1 MAENERATHISAEE
15 LDTIQADRPSWAAKY
30 KQTLRRLNVG
40 EAVVIPCMPSC
51 SWLKQCSAAAQI
63 NLILG
68 AGNYRTKHLA
78 KRGTPDNHLAVMKLH
93 EENE

>member
-15 LDTIQADRPSWAAKY
+15 FDTIQADRPSWAAKY

-68 AGNYRTKHLA
+68 AGNYRTKHIA
-78 KRGTPDNHLAVMKLH
+78 KRGTPDYHLAVMKLH